1 MRKREQAD
9 IEVRMLTIDEGAT
22 YTGRGRT
29 VFRRWAD
36 QIGATRRFGRSVR
49 YDKRIIDAALD
60 AMTEE
65 TETSQQGKRT

>member
-9 IEVRMLTIDEGAT
+9 IEVRMMTINEGAT

-29 VFRRWAD
+29 AFRRWAD